1 MLKNLKFKLK
11 NLASTCFSSFFFIF
25 TTTMWT
31 TCARELVLATR
42 DLRSPISE
50 RPSIE
55 SPMLGIIMSLLL
67 SCHTG
72 VLLSTKLRKV
82 TKVTN
87 SVQRNLFPIFL
98 SSWDSKSKAKVKKNS
113 RTFWRLLSQW
123 KWPTGRKAA
132 KRYNAF
138 QLPAPVCNMWCSC
151 SWLDPLDKTGPETF
165 WEILGPFLP
174 VAMQNF
180 HITKRLPVGTEQ
192 TLLFK
197 TPVIPYDYLKKLEW
211 GIHIMWSSS
220 FCPSE
225 IADWDKMH
233 YKIINPLMMKKMARN
248 AYLWLINT
256 FMMIWAYILC

>member
-1 MLKNLKFKLK
+1 MCYFQGSWEKLPK
-11 NLASTCFSSFFFIF
+11 WPTQFGEIFSPFF
-25 TTTMWT
+25 
-31 TCARELVLATR
+31 C
-42 DLRSPISE
+42 
-50 RPSIE
+50 
-55 SPMLGIIMSLLL
+55 LLEEIL
-67 SCHTG
+67 NPKG
-72 VLLSTKLRKV
+72 KWKKIPRK
-82 TKVTN
+82 
-87 SVQRNLFPIFL
+87 
-98 SSWDSKSKAKVKKNS
+98 
-113 RTFWRLLSQW
+113 FWRLLSQW
-123 KWPTGRKAA
+123 KWPTGRKAV